1 MAANR
6 VASGAASDCKIPI
19 IVAHESFCIPPT
31 LASWW
36 YSMIFVETYRFLK
49 PLQVLVSMF
58 LGLLLPT
65 PHSHNSSQ
73 HIGRRKGLLGSV
85 CSHYVLCSERKVWTS
100 IVGVSISV
108 AHDRPWWQR
117 RMQRGVGSCVS
128 MRLPGVTRVKL
139 SARAGLQ
146 HQVIKERKKRSRV

>member
-1 MAANR
+1 MGLILRGYDKCRKLQTFPRSVIAANK

-19 IVAHESFCIPPT
+19 IVAHESFCISPT
-31 LASWW
+31 LVSWW
-36 YSMIFVETYRFLK
+36 YSMSFVATYRFLE
-49 PLQVLVSMF
+49 PLQVLVSML

-85 CSHYVLCSERKVWTS
+85 CSHYVLCGERKVRTS
-100 IVGVSISV
+100 IIGISVSV

-128 MRLPGVTRVKL
+128 TEATGGCE
-139 SARAGLQ
+139 S
-146 HQVIKERKKRSRV
+146 